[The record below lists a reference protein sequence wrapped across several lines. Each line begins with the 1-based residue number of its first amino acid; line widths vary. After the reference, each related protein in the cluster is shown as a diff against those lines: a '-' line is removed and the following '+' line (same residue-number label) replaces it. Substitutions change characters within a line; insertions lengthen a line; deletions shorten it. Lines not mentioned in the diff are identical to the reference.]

1 MDTYNIQRLL
11 IELENQRNIIEKEN
25 FKLQYI
31 KTEKDAFNL
40 NLNIQIVSPGG
51 SKYIEE
57 GFYFSCC
64 DIEERKALENI
75 RLNIKDIYE
84 HRIKEAKDKFDK
96 IMDNIKELR
105 KDEV

>member
-11 IELENQRNIIEKEN
+11 IELEEQNNIIEKEN

-31 KTEKDAFNL
+31 KTEKDAS
-40 NLNIQIVSPGG
+40 NLNIQIASLGG
-51 SKYIEE
+51 TKYIEE
-57 GFYFSCC
+57 VFYFSCC
-64 DIEERKALENI
+64 DTEERKALENI

-96 IMDNIKELR
+96 IMNNIKELR